1 MRARMQANHCSEWT
15 NELLGLVLRDENMS
29 KAGKQRREDARKRS
43 TVLKEARES
52 EEKIGAETR
61 RKIDTGRY
69 SLTPSVA
76 TMDDRREARRQ
87 KQKSPKKAI
96 QEELSKRLKDTFEQN
111 RLQPTMEVEDM
122 DDDYTADIDQL
133 VVRDTEPEFP
143 TATIQYA
150 SPQIIIDD
158 VPSYASSP
166 VPPST
171 YMSSGITANAP
182 DSTQISPSVT
192 SDSVPSNPPQV
203 VEVDTP
209 TQPLSKDDEED
220 VGGIT
225 PPTVSRRLS
234 MPIASARDPS
244 VIMEVEPNYNGPWHI
259 NKKAFRV
266 CYIIIIAIMLL
277 SLLAIIVLQNY
288 RKFMMTKL
296 VSSSPAQITENI
308 AEHVFTGGNVAESSP
323 SNSLEAI
330 AEQASADDP
339 HMADFMSHVP
349 EGSMITQL
357 DPPLDLGHVSTPI
370 QGGTASSIR
379 SNGCGVVQLDQPQP
393 LPREQ
398 FAQSLSNYPPR
409 DAHGRFIKRK

>member
-1 MRARMQANHCSEWT
+1 
-15 NELLGLVLRDENMS
+15 MS
-29 KAGKQRREDARKRS
+29 KAVKHRREDARKRA
-43 TVLKEARES
+43 TVLKEARDN
-52 EEKIGAETR
+52 EEKISEETR

-69 SLTPSVA
+69 SLSPSIN
-76 TMDDRREARRQ
+76 TMDERREARRQ

-111 RLQPTMEVEDM
+111 HLQPTTMEVEDE
-122 DDDYTADIDQL
+122 DDYTADIDQL
-133 VVRDTEPEFP
+133 VVRDTEPVFP
-143 TATIQYA
+143 TATMQYA
-150 SPQIIIDD
+150 SPGITIDD

-182 DSTQISPSVT
+182 DSSQVSPSV
-192 SDSVPSNPPQV
+192 SPDSVPGNPPQV

-209 TQPLSKDDEED
+209 TQPLPKDNEED
-220 VGGIT
+220 VVGIT

-234 MPIASARDPS
+234 MPIVSARDPS

-296 VSSSPAQITENI
+296 VSSSPAQITDNI
-308 AEHVFTGGNVAESSP
+308 ADHIFTGGNAAESSP
-323 SNSLEAI
+323 PNSLETI
-330 AEQASADDP
+330 AEQASANDP

-349 EGSMITQL
+349 GASTASSIQGGGANRVTQL
-357 DPPLDLGHVSTPI
+357 DPPIDLGNV
-370 QGGTASSIR
+370 QGE
-379 SNGCGVVQLDQPQP
+379 VVQLDQPQP
-393 LPREQ
+393 LPCEQ
-398 FAQSLSNYPPR
+398 FSQSLSNYLPR
-409 DAHGRFIKRK
+409 DAHGRFVKRK